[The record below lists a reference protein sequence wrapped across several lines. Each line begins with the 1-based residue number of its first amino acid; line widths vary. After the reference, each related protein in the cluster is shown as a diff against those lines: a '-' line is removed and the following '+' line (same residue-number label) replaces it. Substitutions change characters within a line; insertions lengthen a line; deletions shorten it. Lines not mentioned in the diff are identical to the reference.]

1 MNESEIKYL
10 IALTQVEG
18 VGPIIAKELLEFFGS
33 AEALFKED
41 PRILCSLRKYGQKL
55 SQAIQCRN
63 AINRAEK
70 ELDYMVKEGISPLAI
85 TDQRYPNNLKNCA
98 DAPIVLFVKGNVKL
112 NGHKSI
118 SIVGTRDATNYG
130 LDYVELLIKELSRL
144 DVVVHSGLAYG
155 IDVAAHKAA
164 IKHNLPT
171 YCTLAH
177 GFDRIYPNRHKGIAN
192 RILDQGGWI
201 SEFISGTIPTRENFP
216 RRNRIV
222 AGLSDATIVIES
234 ANRGGSLITANLAN
248 SYNRDVFALPG
259 RRNDEKS
266 AGCNF
271 LIKSSRAHLME
282 TPEDVLQLMGWEK
295 SKPKVRQ
302 ASLFSDLSNFE
313 ERVIKLLKK
322 NSSASIDEVAAK
334 LELPMSKVSTDLLMM
349 EFNGL
354 VRQLPGKHYELQ

>member
-18 VGPIIAKELLEFFGS
+18 VGPIVAKELLAFFGS
-33 AEALFKED
+33 AEALFNED
-41 PRILCSLRKYGQKL
+41 PRILSSLRKYGKKL
-55 SQAIQCRN
+55 AQAIQCRSVVDC
-63 AINRAEK
+63 AEK
-70 ELDYMVKEGISPLAI
+70 ELDYMAKEGISPLAI
-85 TDQRYPNNLKNCA
+85 TDDRYPHNLKNCT
-98 DAPIVLFVKGNVKL
+98 DAPIVLFVKGNGKL
-112 NGHKSI
+112 NEHKSI

-130 LDYVELLIKELSRL
+130 REYTEFLIKELSRI
-144 DVVVHSGLAYG
+144 DVAVHSGLAYG
-155 IDVAAHKAA
+155 IDIAAHKAA
-164 IKHNLPT
+164 IKHNVPT

-177 GFDRIYPNRHKGIAN
+177 GFDRIYPKRHKSIAN
-192 RILDQGGWI
+192 RILEQGGWI
-201 SEFISGTIPTRENFP
+201 SEFISGTIPMRENFP
-216 RRNRIV
+216 KRNRIV

-234 ANRGGSLITANLAN
+234 ASRGGSLITANLAN
-248 SYNRDVFALPG
+248 SYSRDVFALPG

-282 TPEDVLQLMGWEK
+282 SPEDVLQLMGWEK

-302 ASLFSDLSNFE
+302 ASLFSDLSIFE
-313 ERVIKLLKK
+313 ERVIKLLKN
-322 NSSASIDEVAAK
+322 NSTVTIDEVATK

-354 VRQLPGKHYELQ
+354 VRQLPGKNYELQ